1 MITINATSE
10 KKTENTIY
18 QKKQVTYDNIELI
31 GQYDVVVVG
40 GGAAGVAA
48 SETTARQGLK
58 TLLIE
63 KNGFLGG
70 QAVGG
75 LSGTICGL
83 YLTNEEWTGKNGPKQ
98 IVFGFTEKLRQRLL
112 RNGGL
117 TAPQLYG
124 NTYVDAHDPFVW
136 KYSAEELVIEA
147 GAKILYHTVVTDVKV
162 EDRKIKEIVVNTAD
176 GYGLIK
182 ANHFIDTSGDAIL
195 VAASGGE
202 FRMGQDGVVQN
213 PSLIFMINGVDD
225 EKFWDYFGEN
235 TICNDDF
242 SEKIREAEKKF
253 GVNLP
258 RKKIW
263 IFKCPN
269 KGQLYINATSV
280 SKDDGNCLN
289 CIKSEEKTYAE
300 INSRKQALAYF
311 RLLKEY
317 IPGCENSYIT
327 VTGSE
332 VGVRQTR
339 SIVAKKTLTNIDVE
353 NCTKLDDGIAKSS
366 WPIELHRG
374 EKPKL
379 FWLQDDYYE
388 IPFGTMVPT
397 SLDNVLVAGRCID
410 AEHEALA
417 SSRVTAQCFSEGHA
431 AGIAIVLSKNDGIKV
446 CDIDGKDV
454 RKALNED
461 GAKL

>member
-1 MITINATSE
+1 MTINKTSV
-10 KKTENTIY
+10 KQVENTIY
-18 QKKQVTYDNIELI
+18 RKEQVTCDNIELI
-31 GQYDVVVVG
+31 GQYDVIVVG
-40 GGAAGVAA
+40 GGPAGVAA
-48 SETTARQGLK
+48 AETTARQGLK
-58 TLLIE
+58 TLIIE

-83 YLTNEEWTGKNGPKQ
+83 YLTNEEWTSKNGPKQ
-98 IVFGFTEKLRQRLL
+98 IVFGFAEKFRQRLL

-117 TAPQLYG
+117 SEPQLYG

-147 GAKILYHTVVTDVKV
+147 GAEILYHTVVTNVML
-162 EDRKIKEIVVNTAD
+162 EDREIKAVVVNTAD

-182 ANHFIDTSGDAIL
+182 ADYFIDTSGDAVL
-195 VAASGGE
+195 VASSGGE
-202 FRMGQDGVVQN
+202 FRMGQNGVVQN

-225 EKFWDYFGEN
+225 EKFWNHFGEN

-242 SEKIREAEKKF
+242 SEKIKEAEKKF
-253 GVNLP
+253 GVSLP

-280 SKDDGNCLN
+280 SKNNGNCLN
-289 CIKSEEKTYAE
+289 CVKAKERTYAE
-300 INSRKQALAYF
+300 IAARKQALAYF
-311 RLLKEY
+311 KLLKEY
-317 IPGCENSYIT
+317 VPGCENSYIT

-339 SIVAKKTLTNIDVE
+339 SIVARKTLLNRDVE
-353 NCTKLDDGIAKSS
+353 NCVKLEDGIAKSS

-379 FWLQDDYYE
+379 FWLQNDYYE
-388 IPFGTMVPT
+388 IPFGTMVPA

-431 AGIAIVLSKNDGIKV
+431 AGIAMMLSKKSGTKV
-446 CDIDGKDV
+446 YDIDGKDV
-454 RKALNED
+454 RKALKED
-461 GAKL
+461 GADL

>member
-1 MITINATSE
+1 MTINKTSV
-10 KKTENTIY
+10 KQDENTVY
-18 QKKQVTYDNIELI
+18 RKEQVTFDNIKLI
-31 GQYDVVVVG
+31 GEYDVVVVG
-40 GGAAGVAA
+40 GGPAGVAA
-48 SETTARQGLK
+48 AETTARQGLK
-58 TLLIE
+58 TLLVE

-83 YLTNEEWTGKNGPKQ
+83 YLTNEEWTCKNGPKQ
-98 IVFGFTEKLRQRLL
+98 IVFGFAEKLRQRLL

-117 TAPQLYG
+117 SEPQLYG

-147 GAKILYHTVVTDVKV
+147 GAEILYHTVVTDVRV
-162 EDRKIKEIVVNTAD
+162 EDRKIKEVVVNTAD

-182 ANHFIDTSGDAIL
+182 ADYFIDTSGDAVL
-195 VAASGGE
+195 VAAAGGE
-202 FRMGQDGVVQN
+202 FRMGHNGVVQN

-225 EKFWDYFGEN
+225 EKFWNYFGEN

-242 SEKIREAEKKF
+242 SEKIREAERKF
-253 GVNLP
+253 GVSLP

-269 KGQLYINATSV
+269 KGQLYINATSI
-280 SKDDGNCLN
+280 SKNDGNCLN
-289 CIKSEEKTYAE
+289 CIKAEERTYAE
-300 INSRKQALAYF
+300 IAARKQALAYF

-317 IPGCENSYIT
+317 IPGCKNSYIT

-339 SIVAKKTLTNIDVE
+339 SIVGKRTLLNTDVE
-353 NCTKLDDGIAKSS
+353 NCVKFEDGIAKSS

-374 EKPKL
+374 ERPKL
-379 FWLQDDYYE
+379 FWLQNDYYE
-388 IPFGTMVPT
+388 IPFGTMVPS

-417 SSRVTAQCFSEGHA
+417 SSRVTAQCFSQGYA
-431 AGIAIVLSKNDGIKV
+431 AGIAMMLSKKTRTKV
-446 CDIDGKDV
+446 YDIDGKDV
-454 RKALNED
+454 RKALKED
-461 GAKL
+461 GARL

>member
-1 MITINATSE
+1 MITINTTSV
-10 KKTENTIY
+10 KKSENTIY
-18 QKKQVTYDNIELI
+18 QKEQITCDNIELI

-40 GGAAGVAA
+40 GGPAGVAA
-48 SETTARQGLK
+48 AETTARKGLK
-58 TLLIE
+58 TLLVE

-83 YLTNEEWTGKNGPKQ
+83 YLTNEEWTCKNGPKQ
-98 IVFGFTEKLRQRLL
+98 IVFGFAEKLRKRLL
-112 RNGGL
+112 KNGGL
-117 TAPQLYG
+117 SEPQLYG
-124 NTYVDAHDPFVW
+124 NTYVEAHDPFVW
-136 KYSAEELVIEA
+136 KYSAEELLMEA
-147 GAKILYHTVVTDVKV
+147 GAEILYHTVVTDVKV
-162 EDRKIKEIVVNTAD
+162 EKRNIKEIVVNTAD
-176 GYGLIK
+176 GYGLVQ
-182 ANHFIDTSGDAIL
+182 ADYFIDTSGDAVL
-195 VAASGGE
+195 VANSGGE
-202 FRMGQDGVVQN
+202 FRMGQNGVVQN

-225 EKFWDYFGEN
+225 ERFWNYFGEN
-235 TICNDDF
+235 TICSDDF

-253 GVNLP
+253 GVSLP

-280 SKDDGNCLN
+280 SKKDGNCLN
-289 CIKSEEKTYAE
+289 CIDAEEKTFAE

-339 SIVAKKTLTNIDVE
+339 SIVAKKTLLNKDVE
-353 NCTKLDDGIAKSS
+353 NCIKSDEGIAKSS

-379 FWLQDDYYE
+379 YWLQDDYYE
-388 IPFGTMVPT
+388 IPFGTMVPDC
-397 SLDNVLVAGRCID
+397 LDNVLVAGRCID

-431 AGIAIVLSKNDGIKV
+431 AGIAVVLSKNSGIKV
-446 CDIDGKDV
+446 YDIEGKDV
-454 RKALNED
+454 RKALNND
-461 GAKL
+461 GARL